1 MADWTDLPRLTK
13 ALPGCVRSGPR
24 EWRIKD
30 KLVAWERPLRPADR
44 AALGA
49 DAPTGPILAVYAP
62 LDIKEVLLAARPE
75 VYFTTPHFDGWPAIL
90 IRLRAIGVKELRE
103 RLRRAWLERAP
114 KKLIAEVERAKPRA
128 GRRTARRK
136 VSRP

>member
-1 MADWTDLPRLTK
+1 MANWTDVARLIK
-13 ALPGCVRSGPR
+13 PLPGVTRPKRR
-24 EWRIKD
+24 EWRVKD

-49 DAPTGPILAVYAP
+49 DAPKGPILAVYAP
-62 LDIKEVLLAARPE
+62 LDVKEVLLTARPD

-90 IRLRAIGVKELRE
+90 VRLPAIRAGELRE

-114 KKLIAEVERAKPRA
+114 RKLVAELERRKPL
-128 GRRTARRK
+128 ARRRR
-136 VSRP
+136 VR